1 MEKVDEMKK
10 WIWLTVIVLVGGVIF
25 SLFFMSMNQPV
36 EVALGKISQ
45 QSMAEKIYV
54 SGKLEAKE
62 TTALYSDVNALVGQ
76 VKVKIGDQVKKGQV
90 LLTLNVDSLKQQ
102 LETERINLELTQAER
117 FAAKRDHFNQTKKQ
131 RTEQADAR
139 IDPLNLEQFDLRIKN
154 HNVSINALVKKL
166 EKDEIQANAD
176 GTVTELAV
184 NSGQMINEGMQI
196 LKVADLTSYQ
206 VVANINEI
214 DAGKVKL
221 GMAVDISGESFEEV
235 YKGKVAKMS
244 PIAVVTDPAYKDA
257 FVATTVALERTSPEL
272 RSGYNVNIELEVPDQ
287 PRVVAP
293 LTAVVQSDG
302 KSYVYKI
309 NGDRAVKIEVQT
321 GKENDEY
328 YEIVSGVKVGDQIV
342 IEGTEQLDDDVKVTA
357 Q

>member
-1 MEKVDEMKK
+1 MKK
-10 WIWLTVIVLVGGVIF
+10 WIWLTVIVLVGGAIF
-25 SLFFMSMNQPV
+25 SLYFMSMNQPV

-54 SGKLEAKE
+54 SGKLEARE
-62 TTALYSDVNALVGQ
+62 TTALYSDVNALVKQ
-76 VKVKIGDQVKKGQV
+76 VMVKTGDQVKKGQV

-102 LETERINLELTQAER
+102 LETERINLEITEAER

-131 RTEQADAR
+131 RLEQADAK
-139 IDPLNLEQFDLRIKN
+139 IEPLNLEQFDLRIKN
-154 HNVSINALVKKL
+154 HNVSIRALLKKL
-166 EKDEIQANAD
+166 EKDQILANAD

-221 GMAVDISGESFEEV
+221 GMAVDISGESFEEI
-235 YKGKVAKMS
+235 YKGKVVKMS

-257 FVATTVALERTSPEL
+257 FVATTIALDSTSAEL

-287 PRVVAP
+287 PRIVAP
-293 LTAVVQSDG
+293 LAAVVQSEG

-309 NGDRAVKIEVQT
+309 SEDKAVKVEVQT

-328 YEIVSGVKVGDQIV
+328 YEIVSGVGAGEQIV
-342 IEGTEQLDDDVKVTA
+342 IEGAEQLDDGVKVA
-357 Q
+357 AR